1 MRLLMFRDDGGRRP
15 GALRPGSRDEV
26 VDLHELARAVGAPA
40 PPPDLLSLIEGG
52 EEALAAVRRLLDRLE
67 AAPVASAV
75 RRLDDLTLLAPLDPP
90 RGNVLAIG
98 RNYAKHAEEGARA
111 RGTEVGPPT
120 IFTKAITS
128 IAGPYDDLPV
138 DPRISEQIDWEVE
151 LGVVIGRAGVNIPRE
166 RALEHVF
173 GYTVVNDVSARDI
186 QHGWGGQW
194 FKGKSLDASC
204 PCGPWIVTR
213 DEVSDPQDL
222 RLRLSVNGVVKQEAS
237 TRDMIYPVDALI
249 AWLSVGMTL
258 LPGTLIA
265 TGTPEGVGFARTP
278 PEFLRPGDV
287 CEAEVEGVGT
297 IRNRVVAA
305 REAVRGATP

>member
-75 RRLDDLTLLAPLDPP
+75 RQLDDLTLLAPLDPP

-213 DEVSDPQDL
+213 DEVPDPQDL

>member
-213 DEVSDPQDL
+213 DEVPDPQDL